1 MAQKNQNKFYGWIK
15 TSLTL
20 KMVIVG
26 MLTLI
31 LLIPL
36 AYVNDLIDERQE
48 RQKSVVDDINQKWG
62 EEVLL
67 YGPIL
72 EIPYITYTEVIKKD
86 SETKKIYTEKI
97 AHTNYGYFFPKK
109 LNVNA
114 QLEPEIKSY
123 GIYKSVV
130 YSGMTH
136 LTGTFSQP
144 DIKLLTDTHPLILWD
159 KAQIILK
166 TSNLKGVSNQV
177 SIKINDKAYSFSP
190 KYTTHKK
197 TAYLS
202 KTKPVSLNSLETRSL
217 QDTTIKESFNFSVDI
232 SYNGSQQFRVIP
244 VGQET
249 EMEIKSSW
257 KNPSFIG
264 NYLPYN
270 KNKQSKKGFD
280 AKWKVLNINR
290 PFPQVFSTKIPNLND
305 YAFGVN
311 LIIPVDQ
318 YQQSTRSAKYGY
330 LVIALTFLIFF
341 LIQSISKIE
350 IHPFQYLM
358 IGLALIMFYTLL
370 ISISEH
376 SSFIAAYFIAAVSV
390 ITLIGLYSKSILKN
404 RKFPIFITI
413 SLTVLY
419 SFIFIII
426 QLENY
431 ALLVGS
437 IGLFIILSTIMYVS
451 RKIEWNPNKDE

>member
-36 AYVNDLIDERQE
+36 AYVTDLIDERQE

-130 YSGMTH
+130 YAGMTH

-144 DIKLLTDTHPLILWD
+144 DIKLLTDTHPLVLWD
-159 KAQIILK
+159 KARIILK

-177 SIKINDKAYSFSP
+177 SIKINGKAYSFSP

-197 TAYLS
+197 TAYQN

-217 QDTTIKESFNFSVDI
+217 QDTTIKEPFNFSVDI
-232 SYNGSQQFRVIP
+232 SYNGSQQFRIIP

-280 AKWKVLNINR
+280 AKWNVLNINR
-290 PFPQVFSTKIPNLND
+290 PFPQAFSAKIPNLND

-376 SSFIAAYFIAAVSV
+376 SSFIAAYVIAAVSV
-390 ITLIGLYSKSILKN
+390 ITLIGLYSKSILKDW
-404 RKFPIFITI
+404 RFPIFITI

-437 IGLFIILSTIMYVS
+437 IGLFIILSSVMYVS
-451 RKIEWNPNKDE
+451 RKIEWNPYKDE

>member
-97 AHTNYGYFFPKK
+97 EHTNYGYFFPKK

-159 KAQIILK
+159 KARIILK

-202 KTKPVSLNSLETRSL
+202 KIKPVSLNSLETRSL

-232 SYNGSQQFRVIP
+232 SYNGSQQFRIIP

-280 AKWKVLNINR
+280 AKWNVLNINR
-290 PFPQVFSTKIPNLND
+290 PFPQAFSAKILNLND

-376 SSFIAAYFIAAVSV
+376 SSFIAAYVIAAVSV
-390 ITLIGLYSKSILKN
+390 ITLIGLYSKSILKDW
-404 RKFPIFITI
+404 KFPIFITI

-437 IGLFIILSTIMYVS
+437 IGLFIILSSVMYVS
-451 RKIEWNPNKDE
+451 RKIEWNPYKDE